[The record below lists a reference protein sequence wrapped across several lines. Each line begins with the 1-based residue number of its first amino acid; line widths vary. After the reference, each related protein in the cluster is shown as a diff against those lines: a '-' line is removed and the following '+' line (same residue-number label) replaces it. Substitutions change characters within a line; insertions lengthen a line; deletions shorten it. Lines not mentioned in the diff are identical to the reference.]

1 VKVLEKLVTMSREL
15 ARPEHGQV
23 ILGEG
28 NTSANSGA
36 NFWIK
41 GSGNQLASVDE
52 SGFVEVDRL
61 KVLQA
66 LDESG
71 RSDDDLRQYLNSCRT
86 NSRATVFPSTE
97 TYMHAWLLDQPGVDF
112 VGHTHPVNVLGI
124 MCGPHPAKF
133 ATERY
138 FPDQIVLCGPK
149 SLLVPYVAPGLA
161 LAKAIRS
168 GWKDFVSATG
178 TAPKS
183 ILMINHGLI
192 CVGTTPS
199 EVVAGCLMM
208 EKAAKVFLA
217 AGDAKPLTPEQVHH
231 IHTWTDEHYRQSKLW
246 KDQS

>member
-1 VKVLEKLVTMSREL
+1 M
-15 ARPEHGQV
+15 

-36 NFWIK
+36 NLWIK
-41 GSGNQLASVDE
+41 GSGNQLATVDE

-66 LDESG
+66 LDETS
-71 RSDDDLRQYLNSCRT
+71 RSDDDLRQYLNSCRV
-86 NSRATVFPSTE
+86 NARSNVFPSTE

-112 VGHTHPVNVLGI
+112 VAHTHPVNVLGI

-168 GWKDFVSATG
+168 GWSEFVQSTG
-178 TAPKS
+178 GAPKS

-192 CVGTTPS
+192 SVGATPS
-199 EVVAGCLMM
+199 EAVAGCLMM
-208 EKAAKVFLA
+208 EKAAKVFLT
-217 AGDAKPLTPEQVHH
+217 AGDPKPLTPEQVHH
-231 IHTWTDEHYRQSKLW
+231 IHTWSDEHYRQSKLW
-246 KDQS
+246 EDQS

>member
-1 VKVLEKLVTMSREL
+1 MSVLQKLVEMSREL
-15 ARPEHGQV
+15 ARPEYGQV

-28 NTSANSGA
+28 NTSAKDGPNM
-36 NFWIK
+36 WIK
-41 GSGNQLASVDE
+41 ASGHQLATMDSQ
-52 SGFVEVDRL
+52 GLVEVDRL

-66 LDESG
+66 LDG
-71 RSDDDLRQYLNSCRT
+71 QDRSDDELRLYLNNCRT
-86 NSRATVFPSTE
+86 DARTKLVPSTE
-97 TYMHAWLLDQPGVDF
+97 TYMHAWLLDQPGVEF
-112 VGHTHPVNVLGI
+112 VAHTHPVNVLGV

-183 ILMINHGLI
+183 ILMISHGLI
-192 CVGTTPS
+192 CVGATPN
-199 EVVAGCLMM
+199 EAVAGCLMM

-217 AGDAKPLTPEQVHH
+217 AGDPKPLTPDQVHH

-246 KDQS
+246 EDQS